1 VSDAERGGDGRRSER
16 HRERE
21 RRRRLTATCCG
32 GLPRPS
38 PHRSRRCRR
47 RRRRRLP
54 RLRGTAACCRCR
66 CRRCCSRR
74 RARAARARA
83 SAGTAPWPPAS
94 PPANATQEAF
104 RWGSVGFQTGFQR
117 GSLEFNRWRTKK
129 KNGAEDSWWEVP
141 VATPRAGCT
150 LAQPRGEV
158 ADMCQ
163 RSHSTTCS
171 AHYSPPS
178 LAHRLLLAAALLAP
192 LVGARHVVQH
202 GIERRVRQERRRPAG
217 RGACHERLSFQ
228 SNWVWD

>member
-1 VSDAERGGDGRRSER
+1 MSDAERGGDGRRSER

-104 RWGSVGFQTGFQR
+104 RWGSVGFLQTGFQR

-141 VATPRAGCT
+141 VATPRAGCVH
-150 LAQPRGEV
+150 PG
-158 ADMCQ
+158 
-163 RSHSTTCS
+163 S
-171 AHYSPPS
+171 APGGGGGYVPTFPFDH
-178 LAHRLLLAAALLAP
+178 LLCALLASLP
-192 LVGARHVVQH
+192 CAPSAP
-202 GIERRVRQERRRPAG
+202 RRRPPRPPRRRASC
-217 RGACHERLSFQ
+217 GAAWH
-228 SNWVWD
+228 